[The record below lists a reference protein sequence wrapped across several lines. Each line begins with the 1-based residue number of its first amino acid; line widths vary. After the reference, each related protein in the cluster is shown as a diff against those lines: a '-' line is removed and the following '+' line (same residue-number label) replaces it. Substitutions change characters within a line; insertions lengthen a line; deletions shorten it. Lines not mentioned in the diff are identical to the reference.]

1 MANFKKNSNP
11 THRSVK
17 TAKRAKQDR
26 RWTLL
31 FIGNHGKTIT
41 LKRFK
46 GMVILAFA
54 VLLSAIGISVGL
66 FVWNLNIIMDNHG
79 LKDELKSLNSR
90 IDNLRHEKDI
100 LMTRLVVAES
110 KAQQSLTDNA
120 EASVPDKSVNQDSGL
135 TEEKG
140 QKTQAAPNNTEP
152 PSIRLEES
160 QHNTN
165 AGDPGLS
172 VAVEDFR
179 VSDRFD
185 ENRLKVM
192 FKVKNTSPN
201 SQRVSGHAIVVL
213 KGENT
218 SWLPIPWMSLV
229 DGRPTGKR
237 RGHSFGINYFK
248 TMRLS
253 SRVPKSPEKFQTA
266 TIFIY
271 TRQGQLLLEKEY
283 PVHLPPHTPG
293 ENKPAASLHTLPVES
308 SPAADPAE
316 TPAETPSA
324 TEILGVP
331 SSDVP
336 PGIPTGQDSE

>member
-1 MANFKKNSNP
+1 MAYFKKKSNP
-11 THRSVK
+11 TQRSVK
-17 TAKRAKQDR
+17 SAKRAKQDR

-54 VLLSAIGISVGL
+54 VLLSCIGISVGL
-66 FVWNLNIIMDNHG
+66 FAWNLKIIMDNHG
-79 LKDELKSLNSR
+79 LKDELKSSNSR

-110 KAQQSLTDNA
+110 KAQQKSMANA
-120 EASVPDKSVNQDSGL
+120 GASVPDKSVNQDPGL
-135 TEEKG
+135 AEEKVE
-140 QKTQAAPNNTEP
+140 KTQAALNKTEP
-152 PSIRLEES
+152 LSNRQDEP
-160 QHNTN
+160 QQNTVS
-165 AGDPGLS
+165 GDPGLS
-172 VAVEDFR
+172 VAVEDFQ

-213 KGENT
+213 KGDNT

-253 SRVPKSPEKFQTA
+253 TGVPKSPEKFQTA
-266 TIFIY
+266 TIFIF

-283 PVHLPPHTPG
+283 PVTLPPYTPKK
-293 ENKPAASLHTLPVES
+293 NKPADSLHALPVES
-308 SPAADPAE
+308 SPAAGPAE

-336 PGIPTGQDSE
+336 PGIPTATETE

>member
-1 MANFKKNSNP
+1 MAYFKKNSKP

-66 FVWNLNIIMDNHG
+66 FVWNLKIIMDNHG

-110 KAQQSLTDNA
+110 KAQQILADHA
-120 EASVPDKSVNQDSGL
+120 ETSIPDKSVNQDPGPAQ
-135 TEEKG
+135 EMGEKTHAALN
-140 QKTQAAPNNTEP
+140 KTKP
-152 PSIRLEES
+152 PSSRQDES
-160 QHNTN
+160 QQKPNSGV
-165 AGDPGLS
+165 AGLS

-229 DGRPTGKR
+229 DGRPTGKH

-253 SRVPKSPEKFQTA
+253 TRVPKSPEKFQTA
-266 TIFIY
+266 TIFIF

-283 PVHLPPHTPG
+283 PVNLPPHTPTT
-293 ENKPAASLHTLPVES
+293 NKPAASLHALPVES
-308 SPAADPAE
+308 SPPAGPAE
-316 TPAETPSA
+316 TPAKTPSA

-336 PGIPTGQDSE
+336 PGIPTATDAE

>member
-1 MANFKKNSNP
+1 MAYFKKNSDP

-17 TAKRAKQDR
+17 AAKRAKQDR

-54 VLLSAIGISVGL
+54 VLLSAIGVSVGL
-66 FVWNLNIIMDNHG
+66 FAWTLKIIMDNHG

-90 IDNLRHEKDI
+90 IDHLRHEKDI

-110 KAQQSLTDNA
+110 KAQQNLTDNA
-120 EASVPDKSVNQDSGL
+120 EASVPDKSLNQDPGL
-135 TEEKG
+135 AEEKG
-140 QKTQAAPNNTEP
+140 EKTQAVLNKTEP
-152 PSIRLEES
+152 TPNRQDES
-160 QHNTN
+160 QQNTN
-165 AGDPGLS
+165 SGDPGLS

-185 ENRLKVM
+185 ENRLKVL

-253 SRVPKSPEKFQTA
+253 TRVPKSPEKFQTA
-266 TIFIY
+266 TIFIF
-271 TRQGQLLLEKEY
+271 TRQGQLLLEREY
-283 PVHLPPHTPG
+283 PVNLPPHTAKA
-293 ENKPAASLHTLPVES
+293 NKPATSLHALPVES

-336 PGIPTGQDSE
+336 PGIPTATDAE

>member
-1 MANFKKNSNP
+1 
-11 THRSVK
+11 
-17 TAKRAKQDR
+17 
-26 RWTLL
+26 
-31 FIGNHGKTIT
+31 
-41 LKRFK
+41 
-46 GMVILAFA
+46 
-54 VLLSAIGISVGL
+54 LLSAIGVSVGL
-66 FVWNLNIIMDNHG
+66 FAWNLKIIMDNHG

-90 IDNLRHEKDI
+90 IDNLSHEKDI

-120 EASVPDKSVNQDSGL
+120 EASVSDKSVNQVPVL
-135 TEEKG
+135 AEENG
-140 QKTQAAPNNTEP
+140 EKTQAAPDKTETP
-152 PSIRLEES
+152 ANKQVEI
-160 QHNTN
+160 QQNTN

-185 ENRLKVM
+185 ENRLKVL

-201 SQRVSGHAIVVL
+201 SRRVSGHAIVVL

-229 DGRPTGKR
+229 DGRPTGKH

-266 TIFIY
+266 TIFIF

-283 PVHLPPHTPG
+283 PINLPPHTPKA
-293 ENKPAASLHTLPVES
+293 NQPAASLHALPVES
-308 SPAADPAE
+308 SPAADSAE

-324 TEILGVP
+324 TEILGLP

-336 PGIPTGQDSE
+336 PGIPTATDAE